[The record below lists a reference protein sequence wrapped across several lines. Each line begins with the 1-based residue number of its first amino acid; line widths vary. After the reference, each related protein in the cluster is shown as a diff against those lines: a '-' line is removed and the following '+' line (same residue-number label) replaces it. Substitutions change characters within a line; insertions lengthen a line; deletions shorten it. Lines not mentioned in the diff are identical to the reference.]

1 MEREGG
7 SERARGE
14 GERQGEGRGREKVNC
29 TVPLY
34 QR

>member
-7 SERARGE
+7 SERVRGE